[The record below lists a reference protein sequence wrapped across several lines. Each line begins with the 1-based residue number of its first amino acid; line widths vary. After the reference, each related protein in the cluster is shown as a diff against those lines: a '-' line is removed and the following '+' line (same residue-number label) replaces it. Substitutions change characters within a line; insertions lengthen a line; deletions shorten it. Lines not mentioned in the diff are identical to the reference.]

1 MFQIFSDTLWTNH
14 PLILPLQT
22 SPLNH
27 PHLYNKVILPSPFLL
42 PSYSSP
48 RFSPLRRD
56 NKVILYPFSPS
67 RSKCIYVSMRVKF
80 IGGQISFIGH
90 FITFI
95 VKKVPDPPPPSFLL
109 LLNYKLCGR
118 KKLTSCKHNWDN
130 NYGWRNYGSLHLNKE
145 VFILLKVVIWR
156 KVRWHNSFE

>member
-1 MFQIFSDTLWTNH
+1 MGKVRVLKSKSKVDHNSDVPDFFRHPVNQPSTNSTITN
-14 PLILPLQT
+14 L
-22 SPLNH
+22 PLNH

-95 VKKVPDPPPPSFLL
+95 VKKVPDPPPII
-109 LLNYKLCGR
+109 
-118 KKLTSCKHNWDN
+118 
-130 NYGWRNYGSLHLNKE
+130 
-145 VFILLKVVIWR
+145 FIA
-156 KVRWHNSFE
+156 FELQALWS